1 MQDYKFKLIPFQNM
15 DWSEEEKEA
24 RLIACLEDARNGFDA
39 ATVTLDDDVLSISV
53 GSKDELSEDECLN
66 KFKNILIDGS
76 LSLFAQR
83 LF

>member
-24 RLIACLEDARNGFDA
+24 RLRACLEDAKNGFDA

-53 GSKDELSEDECLN
+53 GSKDELSAEECRER
-66 KFKNILIDGS
+66 FKSILVNGS
-76 LSLFAQR
+76 LFLFAEQ
-83 LF
+83 LI

>member
-1 MQDYKFKLIPFQNM
+1 MLNYEFALIRFHNM

-24 RLIACLEDARNGFDA
+24 RLRACLEDAKNGFDA
-39 ATVTLDDDVLSISV
+39 ATVTLDGNVLSISV
-53 GSKDELSEDECLN
+53 DSKDELSEDDCL
-66 KFKNILIDGS
+66 KRFKDILINGS